1 MGMYEGISMR
11 SLGLLRAPLLC
22 GLAVPV
28 DADTSQPWEMAIA
41 FSASTSPLK
50 GSLHIVAAPSTA
62 STHAADMRRVAPR
75 RPLLLPVP
83 CPQVPSVLTVTG
95 RKLGKSVFLRNHCWT
110 CGHLALCSSY
120 SWHVPRLA
128 TVRSSRLLTL
138 VPCTSR
144 QSWPV
149 HLGDASCE
157 QQPCAEAA
165 GAAAGPLRKRSA
177 LWARVTGVAQ

>member
-1 MGMYEGISMR
+1 MR

-28 DADTSQPWEMAIA
+28 DADTSLPWEMAIA
-41 FSASTSPLK
+41 FSASTSPLP
-50 GSLHIVAAPSTA
+50 GSFHIVAAPSTA
-62 STHAADMRRVAPR
+62 STHAADMRRDAHPVAPA
-75 RPLLLPVP
+75 
-83 CPQVPSVLTVTG
+83 PSCSLSSGTLSPHRHRSG
-95 RKLGKSVFLRNHCWT
+95 PEVFLRNQAQKSSST

-144 QSWPV
+144 QGWPV

-165 GAAAGPLRKRSA
+165 GAAAGPPRKRSA